1 MKKSKINIRAILTL
15 LTIGSSIYLMR
26 SISLF
31 TKVETF
37 IRYLIIALMIIFDIF
52 TIYIVIKKTKG
63 RKKKKKKSYNIL
75 LIMLTILYIFLA
87 FNLNKIYSYI
97 SKTNK
102 NVTYSISMV
111 TRNDESVP
119 DLITIKKAKLGIITD
134 EGSDNKEYTLSKK
147 IINNYKLSK
156 NNELV
161 TYDNYTMMITDL
173 LDKEIDYA
181 FLPTN
186 YADIYSTTE
195 GFETLGEKL
204 KTITSESMEET
215 KEEAQLLGS
224 SKDLT
229 EPFTIL
235 LIGIDSTTDG
245 LKQADS
251 FNGDSLMLV
260 TFDPKTMNATMLSIP
275 RDSYVPIA
283 CFKGKYENKITHA
296 ASRGTSCVINT
307 IQDFLDV
314 KIDYYVKINFL
325 GLVELVDAV
334 DGVDIDVP
342 YSFCEQDSQRR
353 FGNHIIYVK
362 KGYQTLNGEQ
372 ALAFSRN
379 RKKNSEYCSKEWT
392 EGRRDDF
399 VRGTHQQM
407 VVEAILTKLKSFS
420 NVNKIDEIL
429 QAISD
434 NLDTNMTEST
444 ILSFYNVAK
453 DVMFSSSN
461 DDVLTIQKLY
471 IDGTGQT
478 IYDENTRLQLWN
490 YIPNKQ
496 SVNDVKDAMKIN
508 LGQKEHEVIKTFTYS
523 IKDGYKEK
531 IIGKGPYKVYTT
543 YDLLPDLTKMTLS
556 EAKTWAT
563 KNKITLNIEY
573 EENTRYK
580 DDKIIKQNYPVNKRL
595 DKIDNK
601 TVTITVIKNKK
612 QEQTTTKIDCLEEE
626 NNKLCILPDF
636 TNKKKSDV
644 ITWGNKFSNEIAIRF
659 EYKDTTDKEKDGL
672 IEKQSVEKETKVKEI
687 LEKKETINFVILKFK
702 EQVTSEKEENDNN
715 S

>member
-37 IRYLIIALMIIFDIF
+37 IRYLIIALMVIFDIF
-52 TIYIVIKKTKG
+52 TIYIVIKNTKE

-75 LIMLTILYIFLA
+75 LIILTILYIFLA

-147 IINNYKLSK
+147 IINNYKLSE

-283 CFKGKYENKITHA
+283 CFKRKYENKITHA
-296 ASRGTSCVINT
+296 SSRGTSCVINT

-334 DGVDIDVP
+334 DGIDIDVP

-429 QAISD
+429 QAISN
-434 NLDTNMTEST
+434 NLDTNMTENT

-496 SVNDVKDAMKIN
+496 SVNDVKDAMKTN

-523 IKDGYKEK
+523 IKDGYEEK

-543 YDLLPDLTKMTLS
+543 YDLLPDLTKRTLS

>member
-37 IRYLIIALMIIFDIF
+37 IRYLIIALMVIFDIF
-52 TIYIVIKKTKG
+52 TIYIVIKNTKE

-75 LIMLTILYIFLA
+75 LIILTILYIFLA

-147 IINNYKLSK
+147 IINNYKLSE

-245 LKQADS
+245 LK
-251 FNGDSLMLV
+251 
-260 TFDPKTMNATMLSIP
+260 
-275 RDSYVPIA
+275 
-283 CFKGKYENKITHA
+283 HA
-296 ASRGTSCVINT
+296 IGT
-307 IQDFLDV
+307 
-314 KIDYYVKINFL
+314 
-325 GLVELVDAV
+325 
-334 DGVDIDVP
+334 
-342 YSFCEQDSQRR
+342 
-353 FGNHIIYVK
+353 
-362 KGYQTLNGEQ
+362 
-372 ALAFSRN
+372 
-379 RKKNSEYCSKEWT
+379 
-392 EGRRDDF
+392 
-399 VRGTHQQM
+399 
-407 VVEAILTKLKSFS
+407 
-420 NVNKIDEIL
+420 
-429 QAISD
+429 
-434 NLDTNMTEST
+434 
-444 ILSFYNVAK
+444 
-453 DVMFSSSN
+453 
-461 DDVLTIQKLY
+461 
-471 IDGTGQT
+471 
-478 IYDENTRLQLWN
+478 
-490 YIPNKQ
+490 
-496 SVNDVKDAMKIN
+496 
-508 LGQKEHEVIKTFTYS
+508 
-523 IKDGYKEK
+523 
-531 IIGKGPYKVYTT
+531 
-543 YDLLPDLTKMTLS
+543 
-556 EAKTWAT
+556 
-563 KNKITLNIEY
+563 
-573 EENTRYK
+573 
-580 DDKIIKQNYPVNKRL
+580 
-595 DKIDNK
+595 
-601 TVTITVIKNKK
+601 
-612 QEQTTTKIDCLEEE
+612 
-626 NNKLCILPDF
+626 
-636 TNKKKSDV
+636 
-644 ITWGNKFSNEIAIRF
+644 
-659 EYKDTTDKEKDGL
+659 
-672 IEKQSVEKETKVKEI
+672 
-687 LEKKETINFVILKFK
+687 
-702 EQVTSEKEENDNN
+702 
-715 S
+715 

>member
-52 TIYIVIKKTKG
+52 TIYIVIKNTKE

-147 IINNYKLSK
+147 IINNYKLSE

-429 QAISD
+429 QAISN

-563 KNKITLNIEY
+563 KNKTTLNIEY
-573 EENTRYK
+573 EENTKYK